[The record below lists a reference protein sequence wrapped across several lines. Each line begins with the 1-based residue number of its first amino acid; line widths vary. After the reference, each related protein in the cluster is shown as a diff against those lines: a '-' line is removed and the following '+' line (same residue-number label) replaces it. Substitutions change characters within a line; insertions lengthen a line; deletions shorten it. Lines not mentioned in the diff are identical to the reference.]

1 MRTQTFGTRM
11 NTDKKRMNTD
21 NPMRM
26 SWLRSAQA
34 RSSKVLSAFI
44 RCHPCSSVFQGFWV
58 AFCVIASPLVHA
70 EVTVKDAWVR
80 GTVPAQT
87 TTGAFMTLTSTTDA
101 KLLSAASPLAKTV
114 EIHESMMHGSTA
126 HMHAVEAVVLPAGK
140 AVSLKPGGHHV
151 MLMGLARPL
160 KPGDTVPLT
169 LTIEEKGKRSTL
181 QVQAAVRPLGS
192 P

>member
-1 MRTQTFGTRM
+1 MRAKGFGTQM
-11 NTDKKRMNTD
+11 NADAAQMNAEQVHEFHASVQLRHGTRIAF
-21 NPMRM
+21 PR
-26 SWLRSAQA
+26 SSALHLRS
-34 RSSKVLSAFI
+34 SAFTKLFV
-44 RCHPCSSVFQGFWV
+44 SFFLAV
-58 AFCVIASPLVHA
+58 SPLAHA

-87 TTGAFMTLTSTTDA
+87 TTGAFMTLTSTADA
-101 KLLSAASPLAKTV
+101 KLLSASSPVAKTV

-126 HMHAVEAVVLPAGK
+126 HMHAVEAVALPAGK